1 MAGPSDRTRR
11 WLATLGNPETLTR
24 SLAAG
29 TIELRAQSGD
39 AAAEIALAMTAT
51 LLLRLDE
58 AAPVLAID
66 VSEARTVGLPRL
78 GDGDLVDA
86 LAAEHEGFASLARLH
101 RGPPSCKPVLRLLFG
116 AADGDADGL
125 VIDTRR
131 WQVAVGHQLPGDPGN
146 PLAAAYAGVLAA
158 AEALKV
164 LLARAGIRHRRIRPW
179 TGTISLWDHALD
191 SSDPGPAI
199 TRSLDLDDVT
209 FIGCGGICAATVWA
223 LALLPLTGAPR
234 AVDGDTLD
242 DTNLNRQII
251 AGHRDLG
258 SPKPDLVA
266 AVLDAA
272 GASAV
277 PILEPWQELSAE
289 LRRSCDTGVISV
301 DHDPTRRVVQLD
313 LPRLL
318 LNAGNAD
325 TGLYRVTRHDFLDG
339 ACLACMSRG
348 DERSSGPVESAARR
362 LGLPLAELQLLVD
375 ADVPLPVD
383 LLARAAIT
391 EDERD
396 RLSGKRARVA
406 LGIVCGEFAPAPDQ
420 PALSTPAL
428 SAAPGVLLAA
438 ELVKERL
445 GGASSLGEHGNH
457 LAASIL
463 AGPHARWA
471 TRRAKRPGC
480 ECGDEIYRSYYS
492 NRWAGARSSVHTLR

>member
-11 WLATLGNPETLTR
+11 WLATLGDPDALTR

-29 TIELRAQSGD
+29 TIELRAESGD

-51 LLLRLDE
+51 LLLRLDQ
-58 AAPVLAID
+58 AAPALAIG
-66 VSEARTVGLPRL
+66 VARTRAVGLPRL
-78 GDGDLVDA
+78 DDGDLVDA
-86 LAAEHEGFASLARLH
+86 LAAEHEGFASLTRLH
-101 RGPPSCKPVLRLLFG
+101 RGPASRPAALRLLFG
-116 AADGDADGL
+116 AVAGDPDGL

-131 WQVAVGHQLPGDPGN
+131 WQVAVGHRLTGDPGN

-158 AEALKV
+158 AEALKA
-164 LLARAGIRHRRIRPW
+164 LLANAGIRHRRIRPW
-179 TGTISLWDHALD
+179 TGIVSLWDHALD
-191 SSDPGPAI
+191 PSDPGPAI

-209 FIGCGGICAATVWA
+209 FIGCGGICAATAWA
-223 LALLPLTGAPR
+223 LALLPLTGAPL

-258 SPKPDLVA
+258 SPKPHLVA

-272 GASAV
+272 GASTV
-277 PILEPWQELSAE
+277 PMLKPWQELSAE
-289 LRRSCDTGVISV
+289 LRRCCDIGVISV
-301 DHDPTRRVVQLD
+301 DHDPTRRMVQLD

-325 TGLYRVTRHDFLDG
+325 TGLYRVTRHDFLGG
-339 ACLACMSRG
+339 ACLACISRG
-348 DERSSGPVESAARR
+348 DERSSGPLESAARR
-362 LGLPLAELQLLVD
+362 LGLPLAELQILVD
-375 ADVPLPVD
+375 ADVPLPAD
-383 LLARAAIT
+383 LLARAALT
-391 EDERD
+391 DAERD
-396 RLSGKRARVA
+396 RLTGRRARVA

-428 SAAPGVLLAA
+428 SAAPGILLAA

-445 GGASSLGEHGNH
+445 GGAVSLGAHGNH

-463 AGPHARWA
+463 AGPHAHWSSW
-471 TRRAKRPGC
+471 RAKRPGC
-480 ECGDEIYRSYYS
+480 ECGDDIYRAYYAS
-492 NRWAGARSSVHTLR
+492 RWADADTPSHASR